1 LGAAAHLTTSDCRW
15 LSPLALWT
23 GILAAPMAWAGDLTA
38 SYAIVKWACL
48 TQNEAPL
55 RIIALAAL
63 LIALG
68 GGVIA
73 WVSLTH
79 TMGSAPT
86 DGGHPR
92 QRARFMAQLGLASSA
107 FFAVTIAA
115 GTIPQ
120 WVLHA
125 CD

>member
-1 LGAAAHLTTSDCRW
+1 MSDRRW

-23 GILAAPMAWAGDLTA
+23 GILAAPLAWAGDLTA
-38 SYAIVKWACL
+38 SYAIVKWACI

-63 LIALG
+63 LVALAG
-68 GGVIA
+68 GGVA
-73 WVSLTH
+73 WISLTH
-79 TMGSAPT
+79 TSPNSPT
-86 DGGHPR
+86 DGGRPR

-107 FFAVTIAA
+107 FFAVTIVA